1 MNFTRSSRPR
11 TVPDRDFFLLVWDPT
26 QDHLLH
32 LVFMCLWFSL
42 IWISF
47 PFFFGLLWVTF
58 LKGTAQLFVEC
69 FSVGASPWFPP
80 DWTQVM
86 FFARGPTWEQLQSSQ
101 GIILGDT
108 FCVLLLLLKKLIT
121 GDLNFRERTRISN
134 SGFFFFCLQL
144 SVVSLLKNNS
154 GNIF

>member
-1 MNFTRSSRPR
+1 
-11 TVPDRDFFLLVWDPT
+11 
-26 QDHLLH
+26 
-32 LVFMCLWFSL
+32 
-42 IWISF
+42 
-47 PFFFGLLWVTF
+47 
-58 LKGTAQLFVEC
+58 
-69 FSVGASPWFPP
+69 
-80 DWTQVM
+80 M
-86 FFARGPTWEQLQSSQ
+86 FFARGPTLEQLQSSQ

-134 SGFFFFCLQL
+134 SGFFFFFLQL